1 MVLQEA
7 EQEIEQVV
15 GRILGDYRRGGRLDL
30 EASETAV
37 RAVMHKV
44 GGSLLEKL
52 LNAEL
57 GYRGAK
63 VDCSKG
69 HHAKFIQ
76 YRSKQLV
83 TVLSDVS
90 IERAYYYCAKCGSG
104 VIPKDEELDIT
115 GTSFSPGVRR
125 MMGRVGGKEP
135 FDEGRR
141 DLEELAGIAVKTKE
155 VERTSEAIG
164 DRIERLSGQERE
176 LIKSGKVMPMG
187 GATIPI
193 LYVAMDATSVP
204 VVPREVEGRRGKGE
218 DGKAKSRE
226 SKLGCVF
233 TQTTEDEKGRPVR
246 DADSTSYV
254 GAIET
259 ASEFG
264 WRIYAEALRRGLAR
278 ALRVVVLGDGAPWIW
293 VLAALHFP
301 GAIQIVDLFHA
312 LEHLSKL
319 AKLLYG
325 QGSKKAKRM
334 TEMWSAKLKE
344 GDVESVITSLKRLR
358 PLEVTASDAVARE
371 IAYFLTNAERMRYG
385 DFRRAGL
392 FVGSGVVEA
401 GCKTV
406 IGHRLKQSGMHW
418 TVRGANSI
426 IWLRCCQMSGRWEE
440 YWEAS
445 AIA

>member
-1 MVLQEA
+1 M
-7 EQEIEQVV
+7 
-15 GRILGDYRRGGRLDL
+15 
-30 EASETAV
+30 
-37 RAVMHKV
+37 
-44 GGSLLEKL
+44 EKL

-63 VDCSKG
+63 VDCVKG

-83 TVLSDVS
+83 TVLSGVS
-90 IERAYYYCAKCGSG
+90 IERAYYHCAECGSG
-104 VIPKDEELDIT
+104 VIPKDEELDIA

-125 MMGRVGGKEP
+125 MMGRVGGKGS

-141 DLEELAGIAVKTKE
+141 DLEELAGITVKTKE
-155 VERTSEAIG
+155 VERTSEGVG
-164 DRIERLSGQERE
+164 DRIERMSRQERE
-176 LIKSGKVMPMG
+176 LIISGKVTPMG
-187 GATIPI
+187 AGTIPTM
-193 LYVAMDATSVP
+193 YVAIDGTGVP

-226 SKLGCVF
+226 AKLGCVF
-233 TQTTEDEKGRPVR
+233 TQTTVDEKGRPVR
-246 DADSTSYV
+246 DPESTTYV

-259 ASEFG
+259 AGEFG

-278 ALRVVVLGDGAPWIW
+278 ALRLVVLGDGAPWIW
-293 VLAALHFP
+293 ALAALHFP

-325 QGSKKAKRM
+325 QGSKKTKQM

-344 GDVESVITSLKRLR
+344 GDVESLIASLKRLR
-358 PLEVTASDAVARE
+358 PGDVTASDAIARE
-371 IAYFLTNAERMRYG
+371 IEYFLTNAERMRYG
-385 DFRRAGL
+385 DFRRQGL
-392 FVGSGVVEA
+392 FVGSGVIEA

-418 TVRGANSI
+418 TVKGANSI
-426 IWLRCCQMSGRWEE
+426 IWLRSCQLSGRWEE
-440 YWEAS
+440 YWEAA